1 MNTQISKEG
10 DSFLI
15 STEVAKL
22 SNLVVTTL
30 GEEEH
35 EHTDDDDN
43 TVEIPLSNVKSSV
56 LAKVVDY
63 CKHYNVE
70 PSKSLCHA
78 ILSMWC
84 APDKYSVLSSTHY
97 FLLTQ

>member
-1 MNTQISKEG
+1 MITQISKEG

-70 PSKSLCHA
+70 PSESLCHA
-78 ILSMWC
+78 ILSMCC